1 MSSNYIRKT
10 ACVACSSS
18 DAFAIYDDGHGYCF
32 SCHHYEKNVELT
44 DVPKQPQSTQ
54 PTKLETPALR
64 GDFVDLPQRRLY
76 EKLYA
81 SSATASTL
89 KVSTTRLTTTRKAK

>member
-10 ACVACSSS
+10 ACVACNSS

-64 GDFVDLPQRRLY
+64 GDFIDLPASALK
-76 EKLYA
+76 KLYA
-81 SSATASTL
+81 SLATASTL
-89 KVSTTRLTTTRKAK
+89 KVSTTRPTTTKKAK